1 MVLEFKLNL
10 DMKYVTN
17 EKKVQFHAFHPAV
30 TCTTFQCLV
39 SQILQLS
46 LSLENFIYLSRKNE
60 YILANSFLIG
70 VVVRK

>member
-1 MVLEFKLNL
+1 MALEFKLNL

-30 TCTTFQCLV
+30 TCTKFQCVV

-46 LSLENFIYLSRKNE
+46 LSFEIQLKDSQPYKIYPT
-60 YILANSFLIG
+60 F
-70 VVVRK
+70 

>member
-1 MVLEFKLNL
+1 MSR
-10 DMKYVTN
+10 M
-17 EKKVQFHAFHPAV
+17 KKVQFHAFHPAV
-30 TCTTFQCLV
+30 TYTKFQCLV

-46 LSLENFIYLSRKNE
+46 LSLENFIYLTSV

>member
-46 LSLENFIYLSRKNE
+46 LSLEKL
-60 YILANSFLIG
+60 YISDIGGTNISKLIHF
-70 VVVRK
+70 

>member
-1 MVLEFKLNL
+1 MALEFKLNL

-30 TCTTFQCLV
+30 TCTKFQCFV

-46 LSLENFIYLSRKNE
+46 LSLQKLYIFNIGLSK
-60 YILANSFLIG
+60 LIHF
-70 VVVRK
+70 